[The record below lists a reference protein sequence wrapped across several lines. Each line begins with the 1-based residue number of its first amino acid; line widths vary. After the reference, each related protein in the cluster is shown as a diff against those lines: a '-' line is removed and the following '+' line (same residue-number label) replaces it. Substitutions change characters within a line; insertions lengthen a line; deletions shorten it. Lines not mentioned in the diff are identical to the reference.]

1 MRCLP
6 SHSTSTRLF
15 LERKRAVEKRRVGKR
30 VTRLTSHRKLGSM
43 ATNNHQVVEDDHHM
57 LLISHLYSAS
67 DVYTQ
72 IVPPQG
78 ASKPARR
85 RRKKRKGGEAGGVG
99 LKKRKLTAEQVNL
112 LELNFGNEHKLESE
126 KKDRLASELGLD
138 PRQVAVW
145 FQNRRAR
152 WKNKKLEEEY
162 STLKKEHENT
172 VAEKCRLESEMSK
185 LKDQLS
191 EAEMEIQRLL
201 ERVDHGGPSN
211 SPSSSFSME
220 AIDPPFLGE
229 FGVEEYDDVFY
240 MPQNNYIPGMEW
252 MNLYM

>member
-1 MRCLP
+1 M
-6 SHSTSTRLF
+6 TT
-15 LERKRAVEKRRVGKR
+15 K
-30 VTRLTSHRKLGSM
+30 T
-43 ATNNHQVVEDDHHM
+43 NHQVVEEDDHM
-57 LLISHLYSAS
+57 LLISHLYPS

-72 IVPPQG
+72 IVPQQG
-78 ASKPARR
+78 ASKPKR
-85 RRKKRKGGEAGGVG
+85 RRKKSKSGEAGGAG

-162 STLKKEHENT
+162 SNLKKEHDSTVSENR
-172 VAEKCRLESEMSK
+172 KLESEMLK
-185 LKDQLS
+185 LKEQLS
-191 EAEMEIQRLL
+191 EAEKEIQRLS
-201 ERVDHGGPSN
+201 ERVDHGGSSN
-211 SPSSSFSME
+211 SPSSSLSMD

-240 MPQNNYIPGMEW
+240 MPQNNYIHGMEW